1 MMPRKTKGGTSASS
15 AEAMIDTRNTVMVP
29 RYGRAKVHTR
39 RHVPALNS
47 TPFSASL
54 SPGIIE

>member
-1 MMPRKTKGGTSASS
+1 MIARKTKGGTNASN
-15 AEAMIDTRNTVMVP
+15 AEAMIVTRKTVMVP
-29 RYGRAKVHTR
+29 RYGLAKPHTR
-39 RHVPALNS
+39 RHVPSCNS